1 MHQVHL
7 ADMSKAVLSKL
18 RNGHPVRA
26 MLGAKGSGVGAILS
40 EDNLKKLM
48 KAGKRGAKAVIKL
61 GADELHANRSGGT
74 GIMSGGKFSFKHA
87 AKSVNKGLKKV
98 AGNPIVQDVVSQT
111 AGDLAAAAA
120 PELGPLGYAGA
131 AYGAKKGM
139 QAYAGSGVG
148 GALGHP
154 EHVGG
159 KFKMKKLGK
168 HIKNI
173 ASNKHVQDLAFKGA
187 NMAMDAAMAGGEG
200 FHFHGPMQHTGARVP
215 VSSMLEGQGGKI
227 KMKKVGKA
235 FKNVVSNKHVQDIAL
250 KGAKMAMEAAMAGGE
265 GLYASGGKLKMKHI
279 GHAIKHI
286 ASNKH
291 VQDLAF
297 KAAQMGM
304 EAAAASGEGLTSGGK
319 LKMKHIGHAI
329 KHIASNKKVQDLAF
343 KAANMAMDAAAS
355 GEGLYASGRGQL
367 EDALSSA
374 YKKFTK
380 GTRPSGASG
389 DASDSDSDDG
399 TPAMDAGAKQYVP
412 PSRRPGQRSRRAVG
426 KPRPTGNGFVAGSS
440 VKRKVVDLIED
451 IGENR
456 PRKRGESRVRQAI
469 DLVERMR
476 KPGGRGFVAGGA
488 IGSSADLTSI
498 TNVGAGGNLLCMRNP
513 ALRSQADS
521 SNFFFHTEFPPELAE
536 RMEGSG
542 IYA

>member
-18 RNGHPVRA
+18 RNGHAVRA
-26 MLGAKGSGVGAILS
+26 MLGSKGSGVGAILS

-48 KAGKRGAKAVIKL
+48 KAGRKGAKAVIKL
-61 GADELHANRSGGT
+61 GAEELHANRAGGT
-74 GIMSGGKFSFKHA
+74 GIMVGGKFSFKHA

-139 QAYAGSGVG
+139 QAYAGSGFVAG

-154 EHVGG
+154 DHVGGKIKMKKIGKHLKNIASNKHVQNLAFKGAEMGLDALASGEGEGFVAGG
-159 KFKMKKLGK
+159 KFKMKKIGKTIGHIASNKHVQDIAMKGAKMALDAAMESGGEGFVAGGKLKMKHVGHIVKNIASNKHVQNLAKKGAEMALDAAMSSGEGLTAGGKLKMK
-168 HIKNI
+168 HIGHALKNI
-173 ASNKHVQDLAFKGA
+173 ASNKHVQDLAMKGA
-187 NMAMDAAMAGGEG
+187 TMALD
-200 FHFHGPMQHTGARVP
+200 
-215 VSSMLEGQGGKI
+215 
-227 KMKKVGKA
+227 
-235 FKNVVSNKHVQDIAL
+235 
-250 KGAKMAMEAAMAGGE
+250 AAMAGGE
-265 GLYASGGKLKMKHI
+265 GLYASG
-279 GHAIKHI
+279 
-286 ASNKH
+286 
-291 VQDLAF
+291 
-297 KAAQMGM
+297 
-304 EAAAASGEGLTSGGK
+304 
-319 LKMKHIGHAI
+319 
-329 KHIASNKKVQDLAF
+329 
-343 KAANMAMDAAAS
+343 
-355 GEGLYASGRGQL
+355 RG
-367 EDALSSA
+367 DN
-374 YKKFTK
+374 
-380 GTRPSGASG
+380 
-389 DASDSDSDDG
+389 DSDDDDPNLFKNPKALQNLTNKLTG
-399 TPAMDAGAKQYVP
+399 VIMGKKKKGPPPEPPILRSQRGARKGGS
-412 PSRRPGQRSRRAVG
+412 PSYAKAQGM
-426 KPRPTGNGFVAGSS
+426 S

-476 KPGGRGFVAGGA
+476 KPRGSGFVAGGA
-488 IGSSADLTSI
+488 IGSAADLTSI

-521 SNFFFHTEFPPELAE
+521 QNFFFHTEFPPELAE

-542 IYA
+542 LYA

>member
-1 MHQVHL
+1 
-7 ADMSKAVLSKL
+7 
-18 RNGHPVRA
+18 
-26 MLGAKGSGVGAILS
+26 
-40 EDNLKKLM
+40 
-48 KAGKRGAKAVIKL
+48 
-61 GADELHANRSGGT
+61 
-74 GIMSGGKFSFKHA
+74 
-87 AKSVNKGLKKV
+87 
-98 AGNPIVQDVVSQT
+98 
-111 AGDLAAAAA
+111 
-120 PELGPLGYAGA
+120 
-131 AYGAKKGM
+131 
-139 QAYAGSGVG
+139 
-148 GALGHP
+148 
-154 EHVGG
+154 
-159 KFKMKKLGK
+159 
-168 HIKNI
+168 
-173 ASNKHVQDLAFKGA
+173 
-187 NMAMDAAMAGGEG
+187 
-200 FHFHGPMQHTGARVP
+200 
-215 VSSMLEGQGGKI
+215 
-227 KMKKVGKA
+227 
-235 FKNVVSNKHVQDIAL
+235 
-250 KGAKMAMEAAMAGGE
+250 MAMEAAMAGGE

-343 KAANMAMDAAAS
+343 KAANMALDAAAAG
-355 GEGLYASGRGQL
+355 GEGLYASGRGKV
-367 EDALSSA
+367 EDALSKA
-374 YKKFTK
+374 FKNVRK
-380 GTRPSGASG
+380 GLGPSGASG
-389 DASDSDSDDG
+389 DGSDSDSDDG
-399 TPAMDAGAKQYVP
+399 TPAMDPGASMYRPRTNK
-412 PSRRPGQRSRRAVG
+412 PGQRARRAVG